1 MSFWDYLFNFDSDG
15 AQRSDLLRH
24 DDELQYLENRIETQ
38 SDKLAVKIDK
48 LEKIS
53 RENAELKLVCRTL
66 VQILIDRDIITQE
79 GFIQLARQLEHEY
92 HQQNGQD
99 EAPIIP
105 QPEPEPEPSGEIEI
119 DFSSAR
125 QKPESFNI

>member
-1 MSFWDYLFNFDSDG
+1 MSFWEYLFNFDSDS
-15 AQRSDLLRH
+15 AQRRDLLAH
-24 DDELQYLENRIETQ
+24 DYELQYLGNRIETQ
-38 SDKLAVKIDK
+38 SDKLAVKVNQ
-48 LEKIS
+48 LS

-66 VQILIDRDIITQE
+66 VQTLIDRDIITQE
-79 GFIQLARQLEHEY
+79 SFIQLARQLEREY

-99 EAPIIP
+99 EVLIIP
-105 QPEPEPEPSGEIEI
+105 QREPEPEPSGEIEI